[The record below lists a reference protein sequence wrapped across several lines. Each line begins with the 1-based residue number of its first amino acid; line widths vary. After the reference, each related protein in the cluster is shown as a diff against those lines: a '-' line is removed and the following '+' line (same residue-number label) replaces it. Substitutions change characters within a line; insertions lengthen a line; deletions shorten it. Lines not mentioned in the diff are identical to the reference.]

1 MGLRFVN
8 TSVIAIVAVAL
19 AQLPSAAQQQLDP
32 ITDADAY
39 LVYAA
44 VIPQTWAHVSSGM
57 LLLQQETEEIERMWS
72 ACLSQMA
79 NVGAEW
85 GAVAVVFRQENA
97 RVRMLEWL
105 LPIDIPYR
113 LVRRADILA
122 DNARL
127 ALMYPGTRQRRREMK
142 YAAVSAVGFNAA
154 KTKAIVYVRVPDR
167 GDIVFMELREGK
179 WVIAPL
185 GCVVIA

>member
-1 MGLRFVN
+1 MDFRLAT
-8 TSVIAIVAVAL
+8 TSVIAIVTAAF
-19 AQLPSAAQQQLDP
+19 AQLPSAVWQQPEP

-39 LVYAA
+39 SVYAA
-44 VIPQTWAHVSSGM
+44 AIPQTWADVSKDV
-57 LLLQQETEEIERMWS
+57 LLLQQETEGMESWWS
-72 ACLSQMA
+72 DCLPSISNA
-79 NVGAEW
+79 GAEW
-85 GAVAVVFRQENA
+85 GAVAVVFGQENA
-97 RVRMLEWL
+97 RVRVLEWL

-113 LVRRADILA
+113 LVPRADILA

-127 ALMYPGTRQRRREMK
+127 ALTYRGTWQRRPEMK

-167 GDIVFMELREGK
+167 GDIVFIELREGK